1 MRISGRYKCSFSF
14 TLTVDGK
21 SYEFSNLLAISN
33 NRQYISQNLQKQHF
47 WDKILAMNMFDFLEA
62 TPDEINKGIAARVRT
77 VRKRRKISQVK
88 LSEKSGVSLGSVK
101 RFESTGEISLLS
113 LTKIAIALNVEQELK
128 QLFSNVPYLSLEEI
142 ENERNQQ
149 G

>member
-1 MRISGRYKCSFSF
+1 M
-14 TLTVDGK
+14 D
-21 SYEFSNLLAISN
+21 
-33 NRQYISQNLQKQHF
+33 
-47 WDKILAMNMFDFLEA
+47 MFDFLEA
-62 TPDEINKGIAARVRT
+62 TPDEINKEIAVRVRT

-113 LTKIAIALNVEQELK
+113 LTKIAIALNVEQELN